1 MKRDELPITVRQ
13 QKTPPLLIVAV
24 CAVTFVLALWVRLAP
39 LDQGAA
45 SSAGDS
51 NLSFPSVPIAAYVAG
66 GKAPP
71 GGVPYSIEDQSGD
84 GMHRVVRFRAA
95 EGGDL
100 IAELYL
106 PPKHRGTVR
115 LRAGFYQ
122 VNIAQGRRWHGPD
135 IHFGRA
141 GHVYD
146 YGQQEVGG
154 NMAGFNIGP
163 ASVTGTAHEI
173 PDSRF

>member
-1 MKRDELPITVRQ
+1 MGLK
-13 QKTPPLLIVAV
+13 
-24 CAVTFVLALWVRLAP
+24 LAP
-39 LDQGAA
+39 LILFVPAA
-45 SSAGDS
+45 VKMTAAAESGG
-51 NLSFPSVPIAAYVAG
+51 LSFPGVAIAAYVAG

-71 GGVPYSIEDQSGD
+71 GGIPYTVEDQSGD
-84 GMHRVVRFRAA
+84 GQHRVVRFRKAD
-95 EGGDL
+95 GGDL

-106 PPKHRGTVR
+106 PPKQRGTVR
-115 LRAGFYQ
+115 LRAGSYQ

-135 IHFGRA
+135 VHFGRA

-146 YGQQEVGG
+146 YGQHEIGG
-154 NMAGFNIGP
+154 NVAGFNIGP